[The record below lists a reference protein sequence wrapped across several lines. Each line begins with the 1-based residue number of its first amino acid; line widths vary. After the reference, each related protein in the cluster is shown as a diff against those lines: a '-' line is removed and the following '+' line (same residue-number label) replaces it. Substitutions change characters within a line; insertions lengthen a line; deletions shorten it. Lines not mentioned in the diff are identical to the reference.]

1 MKSFFR
7 LVLLALVLLVVAL
20 VSALT
25 AMRLAIHGHVVAVPD
40 LVGKSPAAGR
50 MIAEQSGLE
59 IVVERQYYSSSVPEG
74 KILSQLPPAGSQV
87 RRGWQVRVAESLG
100 PQRVEIPNV
109 TGQSER
115 VANINIRRRGLEVGS
130 IAQMRLPD
138 VPDGQI
144 LSQAPPPNAS
154 GISAPK
160 ISLLVGRASAAA
172 GAGHAGIYRSAFGQR
187 NSDIAGCRTPAWSSD
202 ACSAR
207 HSRRQRR
214 QSGLHPRP
222 ASLFRKTPA
231 PGEKVVA
238 GSAISFPSV
247 SVNPQKSATYVFSR
261 MATKNPSQGCTPGMV
276 RTNGP
281 LTKEFGLVPDELALG
296 PQLFELKPAIEQ
308 TK

>member
-25 AMRLAIHGHVVAVPD
+25 AMRLAIHGHEVAVPD
-40 LVGKSPAAGR
+40 FVGKSPAAAR
-50 MIAEQSGLE
+50 LIAEQNGLE
-59 IVVERQYYSSSVPEG
+59 IEVERQYYSPTVQEG

-115 VANINIRRRGLEVGS
+115 IANINIRRRGLDVGA

-138 VPDGQI
+138 TVEGQV

-160 ISLLVGRASAAA
+160 ISLLVAEPPIPQALVMPNFTGQPLGTVTETLQDAGLRLGIVTTAAPPD
-172 GAGHAGIYRSAFGQR
+172 S
-187 NSDIAGCRTPAWSSD
+187 
-202 ACSAR
+202 
-207 HSRRQRR
+207 
-214 QSGLHPRP
+214 
-222 ASLFRKTPA
+222 
-231 PGEKVVA
+231 
-238 GSAISFPSV
+238 PSV
-247 SVNPQKSATYVFSR
+247 
-261 MATKNPSQGCTPGMV
+261 TPV
-276 RTNGP
+276 AP
-281 LTKEFGLVPDELALG
+281 PALG
-296 PQLFELKPAIEQ
+296 PSPASMIVSQNPGVGEKIAVGGVVNF
-308 TK
+308 TVR